1 MQAVVAM
8 SNSEGYPDR
17 TAEIA
22 IRNVMKEQR
31 SKNSTR
37 LVRRKAEERGGKF
50 GGVKT
55 EKSNT
60 NR

>member
-1 MQAVVAM
+1 M